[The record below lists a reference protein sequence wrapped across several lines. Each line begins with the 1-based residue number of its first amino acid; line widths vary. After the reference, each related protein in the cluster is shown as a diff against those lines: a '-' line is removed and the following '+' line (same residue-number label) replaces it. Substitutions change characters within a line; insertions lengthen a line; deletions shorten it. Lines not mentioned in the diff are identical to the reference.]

1 MSVTRKQIVVVI
13 LMVVALC
20 LAACA
25 PAATPTPQVI
35 TKVETKIVEKEVVQ
49 VVTPTPPPAAP
60 LPNEIVIGVEL
71 GMTGASAGYS
81 APMWEG
87 IQLALEEKPTVL
99 GKPVRLVLV
108 DDKSDRAE
116 AALASQRLIEVEKVV
131 AILGSGSSTTAM
143 IESQNTE
150 KAKIPGLSMS
160 ATNPLVTEGKQ
171 YFSRVC
177 FIDSF
182 QGAMMAK
189 FAIEKLGAKT
199 AVVNLNIDSD
209 GPVAVGTFFRT
220 SFQTHTKDPKSVLA
234 QLSSHFNDVDFTAQL
249 TTIKALKPGVVFG
262 AMNYNEAAM
271 MLKQAKQLGI
281 TGAAFMGSDDWQSP
295 ELIQIAG
302 DAAEG
307 AYYSSHYHP
316 DAFTHPRGQQ
326 FKEMYTKKYNKPVI
340 GWAALAFDSYGVM
353 LNAIERANS
362 LDGTAIAKAIRE
374 TKGFVGATGEININE
389 KGDAIKPVVVCQ
401 IKGGQETLVGLIS
414 P

>member
-1 MSVTRKQIVVVI
+1 MFATRKRTGVAILIVA
-13 LMVVALC
+13 ALC

-25 PAATPTPQVI
+25 PAATPTPAV
-35 TKVETKIVEKEVVQ
+35 KVVEKEVVK
-49 VVTPTPPPAAP
+49 VVTATPPPAAP
-60 LPNEIVIGVEL
+60 LPNEIVIGVVL
-71 GMTGASAGYS
+71 GMTGALAGYG
-81 APMWEG
+81 APNWEG
-87 IQLALEEKPTVL
+87 IQLAYQEKPTVL

-116 AALASQRLIEVEKVV
+116 AALATQRLIEVEKVV
-131 AILGSGSSTTAM
+131 AILGPENSSEAM
-143 IESQNTE
+143 VVAQITE
-150 KAKIPGLSMS
+150 KARIPALATS

-171 YFSRVC
+171 YYSRIC

-182 QGAMMAK
+182 QGEMMAK

-209 GPVAVGTFFRT
+209 GPVAVGTFFRK
-220 SFQTHTKDPKSVLA
+220 SFATLMNDPKSVLA
-234 QLSSHFNDVDFTAQL
+234 LLSSHFGDVDFTAQL
-249 TTIKALKPGVVFG
+249 TTIKALKPDVVFG
-262 AMNYNEAAM
+262 AMNYNEAAL
-271 MLKQAKQLGI
+271 MLKQAKGLGI
-281 TGAAFMGSDDWQSP
+281 TGTIFMGSDDWQAP

-307 AYYSSHYHP
+307 SYYSSHYHP

-326 FKEMYTKKYNKPVI
+326 FKDMYTKKYNKPVV
-340 GWAALAFDSYGVM
+340 GWAALSFDSYGV
-353 LNAIERANS
+353 LLDAIERANS

-389 KGDAIKPVVVCQ
+389 KGDAIKPVVVCT
-401 IKGGQETLVGLIS
+401 IKGGQETLVGLIG